1 VFDRRLIANFDWT
14 LFFAALLL
22 SVLGIVNLYSAGS
35 FSSGQSATP
44 FFIKQTYWLFIGL
57 FLFFVVIA
65 IDYQFIARQAYF
77 IHLTAM
83 MLLVFVLLWG
93 TSSTGALR
101 WLQIGPFSFQPS
113 EFAKISLVIFLSY
126 ALSGTTPSAPSQ
138 FQGLITPTLFT
149 LITFLLIFLE
159 PDLGT
164 ASLFLLIFISF
175 LFLVRLD
182 RRSIVVFI
190 TTGIILLPCSWLF
203 LEDYQKNRVFAFL
216 SPGKDSL
223 RAGYQA
229 VQSKIAIGSGMVF
242 GKGFL
247 NGTQSQLRFLP
258 EQHTDFVFSVW
269 AEEWGFAGVLL
280 VLLLFFV
287 VISKSLKIAALS
299 KDRLGSFIAIG
310 IVLIFFWQIGI
321 NVGMVSGMLPI
332 VGITLPLV
340 SYGGSSL
347 ISTWIG
353 IGLLLNIKM
362 RRLVF

>member
-1 VFDRRLIANFDWT
+1 
-14 LFFAALLL
+14 
-22 SVLGIVNLYSAGS
+22 
-35 FSSGQSATP
+35 
-44 FFIKQTYWLFIGL
+44 
-57 FLFFVVIA
+57 
-65 IDYQFIARQAYF
+65 
-77 IHLTAM
+77 
-83 MLLVFVLLWG
+83 
-93 TSSTGALR
+93 
-101 WLQIGPFSFQPS
+101 
-113 EFAKISLVIFLSY
+113 
-126 ALSGTTPSAPSQ
+126 
-138 FQGLITPTLFT
+138 
-149 LITFLLIFLE
+149 
-159 PDLGT
+159 
-164 ASLFLLIFISF
+164 
-175 LFLVRLD
+175 
-182 RRSIVVFI
+182 
-190 TTGIILLPCSWLF
+190 
-203 LEDYQKNRVFAFL
+203 
-216 SPGKDSL
+216 
-223 RAGYQA
+223 
-229 VQSKIAIGSGMVF
+229 MVF

-280 VLLLFFV
+280 LLLLFFV